1 MQINEIIA
9 ALFQFVDCV
18 TPHPLNPHNRHFA
31 IKPAGYSMII
41 NHIAEDAD
49 YNFIL
54 GQKISVGSKAI
65 LKQES

>member
-49 YNFIL
+49 YSNKSSNLNRYLIFISNNL
-54 GQKISVGSKAI
+54 
-65 LKQES
+65 